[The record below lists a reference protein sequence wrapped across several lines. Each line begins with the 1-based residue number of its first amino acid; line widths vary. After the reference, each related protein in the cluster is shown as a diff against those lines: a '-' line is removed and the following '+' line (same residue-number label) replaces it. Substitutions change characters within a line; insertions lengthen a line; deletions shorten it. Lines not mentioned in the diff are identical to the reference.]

1 MTREFFLTSRLK
13 YPILISDPSAQIAA
27 ARFDT
32 MNFTSSDCPRPWR
45 FGLENIMSSS
55 SSSFSKNF
63 LLLVLAFSS
72 SLPITAQ
79 SPLSSVLPSSPT
91 TNASNSAS
99 DPLGRTTPSGAV
111 LGFLQAAQSG
121 NYSIAAQYLQMSAAR
136 RQTEGEQIASQLN
149 AVLNNSKVF
158 TGRVGI
164 FTQAEGI
171 PQEGVPLGRQ
181 KLGTMSSG
189 DIEDDLELV
198 RVSDPSAGKIWLI
211 SSDTL
216 AKVPELYDQAEARQV
231 ESKLPG
237 VLVKHQIAGMPLW
250 QWLALLV
257 AVPIAAGIGWILLVL
272 LEIPVRWWARRQ
284 GQVEI
289 ANWRSV
295 SAPAWLLTGTVAHQI
310 FTRYLGIPLLPRH
323 YYFQFTSIALIVS
336 LTWIVWRA
344 VRWSLRRVRNRAL
357 ARGHAGTGSLML
369 LGERILK
376 AMIFAVGVLAVLS
389 NLGFNMSTAL
399 AGLGIGGLAIGFGAQ
414 QTIANLFGGVSVL
427 GDEVFRVGDVC
438 RFGDRTGVV
447 EDIGLRSTRI
457 RTEER
462 TLLAIPNG
470 TVASINLENLSRR
483 DKILFKT
490 TLGLRPESKAD
501 HVRFVIAEI
510 RRLLYS
516 HPKVET
522 KTVRVRLTDIAGT
535 SLSVE
540 IFAYILTRDFNEF
553 TAVRED
559 VLLRMMD
566 IMEDSGGGLA
576 LPAQTLYL
584 SRDAGVE
591 KEKADN
597 AAKKIAELRDGK
609 QLPFPDF
616 HEEEISSFKGSIE
629 YPQPES
635 AARKP
640 PGDSGKTH

>member
-1 MTREFFLTSRLK
+1 MPSFLKTKTL
-13 YPILISDPSAQIAA
+13 
-27 ARFDT
+27 
-32 MNFTSSDCPRPWR
+32 
-45 FGLENIMSSS
+45 
-55 SSSFSKNF
+55 F
-63 LLLVLAFSS
+63 LLTLCFVAA
-72 SLPITAQ
+72 LPVTAQ
-79 SPLSSVLPSSPT
+79 SPLSGVLPSSSTATSTTTSPT
-91 TNASNSAS
+91 
-99 DPLGRTTPSGAV
+99 DPLGRNTPSGSI

-121 NYSIAAQYLQMSAAR
+121 NYSIAAQYLQMSPAR
-136 RQTEGEQIASQLN
+136 RQSEGEQIASQLN
-149 AVLNNSKVF
+149 AVLNSPAF
-158 TGRVGI
+158 TGRVGT
-164 FTQAEGI
+164 FTQPEGI

-189 DIEDDLELV
+189 DVETDLDMV
-198 RVSDPSAGKIWLI
+198 RVSDPSAGKIWLV
-211 SSDTL
+211 SSDALT
-216 AKVPELYDQAEARQV
+216 KVPELYDQVQARQV
-231 ESKLPG
+231 ERKLPS
-237 VLVKHQIAGMPLW
+237 VLVKHEVAGLPLW

-257 AVPIAAGIGWILLVL
+257 AVPASAAIGWLVLVL
-272 LEIPVRWWARRQ
+272 LEIPMRWWARRR

-295 SAPAWLLTGTVAHQI
+295 SAPAWLLAGTLAHRT
-310 FTRYLGIPLLPRH
+310 FVRYLGVALLPRH
-323 YYFQFTSIALIVS
+323 YYFQLTSIALIIGM
-336 LTWIVWRA
+336 TWIAWRA

-376 AMIFAVGVLAVLS
+376 AIIFGVGVLAVLS
-389 NLGFNMSTAL
+389 SLGFNMSTAL

-414 QTIANLFGGVSVL
+414 KTIENLFGGVSVL

-470 TVASINLENLSRR
+470 TVATINLENLSRR

-490 TLGLRPESKAD
+490 NLGLRPESKAD
-501 HVRFVIAEI
+501 HVRFVLAEI

-535 SLSVE
+535 SLNVE
-540 IFAYILTRDFNEF
+540 VLSYILTRDFNEF

-559 VLLRMMD
+559 LLLRMMD
-566 IMEDSGGGLA
+566 IIEDAGGGLA
-576 LPAQTLYL
+576 LPSQTLYL
-584 SRDAGVE
+584 SRDSGVE
-591 KEKADN
+591 KEKAEN
-597 AAKKIAELRDGK
+597 AVKKIAELRDVK

-616 HEEEISSFKGSIE
+616 HEEDISSFKGSIE

-635 AARKP
+635 AVRKQ
-640 PGDSGKTH
+640 PGDSGKAR

>member
-1 MTREFFLTSRLK
+1 M
-13 YPILISDPSAQIAA
+13 
-27 ARFDT
+27 
-32 MNFTSSDCPRPWR
+32 
-45 FGLENIMSSS
+45 
-55 SSSFSKNF
+55 SSFSKTPS
-63 LLLVLAFSS
+63 LLLLALLAT
-72 SLPITAQ
+72 LPVTAQ
-79 SPLSSVLPSSPT
+79 SPLSGVLPSSSPT
-91 TNASNSAS
+91 TTGPSSPS

-121 NYSIAAQYLQMSAAR
+121 QYSIAAQYLQMSAAR
-136 RQTEGEQIASQLN
+136 RQAEGERIATQLK
-149 AVLNNSKVF
+149 AVMDSPAF
-158 TGRVGI
+158 SGRVGG
-164 FTQAEGI
+164 FTLPEGT

-189 DIEDDLELV
+189 DVEADLDLV

-216 AKVPELYDQAEARQV
+216 AKVPELYDQVEARQV
-231 ESKLPG
+231 EKKLPS
-237 VLVKHQIAGMPLW
+237 VLVRYQIAGVPLW
-250 QWLALLV
+250 QWVAILI
-257 AVPIAAGIGWILLVL
+257 AVPIAAAIGWLALVL
-272 LEIPVRWWARRQ
+272 LEIPIRWWARRR
-284 GQVEI
+284 GQVDI

-295 SAPAWLLTGTVAHQI
+295 SAPAWLLTGTAVHQS
-310 FTRYLGIPLLPRH
+310 FVRYLGIALLPRH
-323 YYFQFTSIALIVS
+323 YYFQLTSIALIIS
-336 LTWIVWRA
+336 ATWILWRA

-376 AMIFAVGVLAVLS
+376 ALIFVMGVLAVLG

-414 QTIANLFGGVSVL
+414 KTIENLFGGVSVL
-427 GDEVFRVGDVC
+427 GDEVFRVGDTC

-470 TVASINLENLSRR
+470 TVATINLENLTRR

-490 TLGLRPESKAD
+490 NLGLRPEIKPD
-501 HVRFVIAEI
+501 HVRFVLAEI

-522 KTVRVRLTDIAGT
+522 KTVRVRLTDIAGS
-535 SLSVE
+535 SLNVE
-540 IFAYILTRDFNEF
+540 VLSYILTRDFNEF

-559 VLLRMMD
+559 LLLRMMD
-566 IMEDSGGGLA
+566 VMEDSGGGLA
-576 LPAQTLYL
+576 LPSQTLYL

-591 KEKADN
+591 KEKVESAV
-597 AAKKIAELRDGK
+597 KKIAELRDGK

-616 HEEEISSFKGSIE
+616 HEEDISAFKGSIE
-629 YPQPES
+629 YPQLES
-635 AARKP
+635 ALRKES
-640 PGDSGKTH
+640 GDSGKAR